1 MSRTSL
7 PLYLYMLFHPPST
20 HSSQLLQIQPKG
32 FSSISSLMSLRR
44 RFLIL
49 HYLCTL
55 QFSVTLLRSKSKS
68 LHATSCSKLSSKLPF
83 LLKIKPKHLTMPCK
97 ALLELP
103 VESSLMT
110 LSICSSPSLTDHL
123 HTGFL
128 RVPKTCQPHSHPT
141 ALELAIPFP
150 AEPSWY
156 SRTLPTWLLPA
167 RLQLPA
173 LRGHPWAS
181 TFKLLLPHPC
191 QSLLNYPHLSSP
203 WLLPLSQDI
212 LFTYVSINGHSNKYL
227 TSWSSLLRSM
237 NAFLLHLA
245 TYSFFEHKYL
255 LVLQVLSSE
264 VSSIFPAALLDRS

>member
-110 LSICSSPSLTDHL
+110 LSICSSPSLTDRSSVCLFIHFFL
-123 HTGFL
+123 MILFL
-128 RVPKTCQPHSHPT
+128 RKPDN
-141 ALELAIPFP
+141 F
-150 AEPSWY
+150 
-156 SRTLPTWLLPA
+156 
-167 RLQLPA
+167 
-173 LRGHPWAS
+173 
-181 TFKLLLPHPC
+181 
-191 QSLLNYPHLSSP
+191 
-203 WLLPLSQDI
+203 
-212 LFTYVSINGHSNKYL
+212 
-227 TSWSSLLRSM
+227 
-237 NAFLLHLA
+237 
-245 TYSFFEHKYL
+245 
-255 LVLQVLSSE
+255 VLSSGYCT
-264 VSSIFPAALLDRS
+264 